1 MFAYS
6 SNKTLWDEAG
16 RKALVNKTCKSLE
29 VCLLAVRSFSGC
41 FMYNAMFVAMEEN
54 CGYWQITSHAK
65 SDLYY
70 VL

>member
-29 VCLLAVRSFSGC
+29 VCLLAVRTISGR

-54 CGYWQITSHAK
+54 CGY
-65 SDLYY
+65 
-70 VL
+70 